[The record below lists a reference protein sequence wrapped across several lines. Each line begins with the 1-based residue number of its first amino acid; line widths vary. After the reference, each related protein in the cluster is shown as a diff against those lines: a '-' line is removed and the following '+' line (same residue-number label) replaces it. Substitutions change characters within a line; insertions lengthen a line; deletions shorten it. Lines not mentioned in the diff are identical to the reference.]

1 MILEIRAVDRT
12 AAAGEGLTGMMK
24 QTWVA
29 QDASGRAAA
38 WYWTALFAAVF
49 FLAVFRSGAPA
60 ALALDDSWAAVMGW
74 ARLQD
79 LQWGKDLLFTYGPLG
94 YLFPRATY
102 YPPLFDT
109 LLLGQLLLALGYTF
123 IFACAFR
130 RLAAAER
137 ILLALIAVLAC
148 RRQPDTLLLG
158 TAIFALVALD
168 DLIRRSR
175 DTSWAWLG
183 LGVVA
188 LMMNALGLLKFTVLP
203 LSVLLC
209 GVGVVLL
216 LRERRPSAALV
227 WLLLWLG
234 SLLLLW
240 RGHGQS
246 VAAFPGYLWGSL
258 EVAAGYAIAMGL
270 DSKPAIQAAGL
281 LMLAF
286 TVLLL
291 LTWWRREAPRDP
303 RVLVLLAYL
312 AFAVFVAW
320 RNAFTRADM
329 WHVTFFFPL
338 AAFVLL
344 ASWALGR
351 WRPQR
356 LIRLVCQG
364 FVVLYAAGLVYLLA
378 SPAQYRDYV
387 LGGADKLG
395 AAVSGTLRG
404 QHEAQ
409 YQAQRA
415 EWDLARFR
423 QLIGG
428 ARVDVFGCTQAV
440 AIWNGFNYAPR
451 PVFQSYSAYTPGL
464 QRRNEAHYLDAH
476 APPFVIFAMCPID
489 ARLPASDDALALLAL
504 LRNYRPVAAEK
515 GYVLLQRAAVA
526 RPAPQPVLVAQRT
539 LKLGEWMDVTDG
551 ASPQVLQLEYR
562 LNLAGRL
569 RALLLREPML
579 KIELQ
584 LADGQLR
591 SYRLVRQV
599 AQTGFLLSPALENE
613 AAYLRWYYGQDAY
626 AVTRLRLVPE
636 RAGQDWLFRPQIQA
650 AFAPA
655 GIAPGAV
662 EEMPADMASLV
673 YPGFDP
679 VPLLRSGGVTT
690 RGIGNGNAGDDE
702 KPALSMQAPAVLEFA
717 LAPGEY
723 RLQAEFGLR
732 KKSRPDGRPCAKLG
746 LEPGFRVE
754 RTQASGAAELLAEQK
769 LLVGGSTKKMDIASF
784 SLQPG
789 QRLRL
794 SAADGNDGC
803 RPPYVSRFVLT
814 PAAP

>member
-1 MILEIRAVDRT
+1 MT
-12 AAAGEGLTGMMK
+12 K
-24 QTWVA
+24 QGWVQQGA
-29 QDASGRAAA
+29 PERAAA
-38 WYWTALFAAVF
+38 WYWTALFGAVF

-79 LQWGKDLLFTYGPLG
+79 VQWGKDLLFTYGPLG

-109 LLLGQLLLALGYTF
+109 FLLGQLLLALGYTF
-123 IFACAFR
+123 IFTCAFR
-130 RLAAAER
+130 RLATAER

-158 TAIFALVALD
+158 TAIFAVVALD

-188 LMMNALGLLKFTVLP
+188 LMMNTLGLLKFTVLP

-216 LRERRPSAALV
+216 LRERRPAAALAWV
-227 WLLLWLG
+227 LLWLG
-234 SLLLLW
+234 SLALLW
-240 RGHGQS
+240 LGHGQS
-246 VAAFPGYLWGSL
+246 LAAFPGYVLGAL
-258 EVAAGYAIAMGL
+258 EVAAGYSISMGV
-270 DSKPAIQAAGL
+270 DSKPEILAAGL

-286 TVLLL
+286 TIALLL
-291 LTWWRREAPRDP
+291 IWWRRETPRDL
-303 RVLVLLAYL
+303 RVLVLLGYL
-312 AFAVFVAW
+312 AFALFVAW
-320 RNAFTRADM
+320 RNAYTRADM

-356 LIRLVCQG
+356 LIRYGCAL
-364 FVVLYAAGLVYLLA
+364 FVVLYAAGIVVLLVSPPLYREYLL
-378 SPAQYRDYV
+378 DG
-387 LGGADKLG
+387 LGKLS
-395 AAVSGTLRG
+395 ATVSGTLRA

-409 YQAQRA
+409 YQAKRT
-415 EWDLARFR
+415 EWDLASFR
-423 QLIGG
+423 RLIGE

-451 PVFQSYSAYTPGL
+451 PIFQSYSAYTPGL
-464 QRRNEAHYLDAH
+464 QRRNEAHYLGPQ

-515 GYVLLQRAAVA
+515 GYVLLQRDAAA
-526 RPAPQPVLVAQRT
+526 RPAPQPVLAPQRT
-539 LKLGEWMDVTDG
+539 LKLGEWMDVADG
-551 ASPQVLQLEYR
+551 ASPQVLQLDYR

-569 RALLLREPML
+569 RAMLLREPML

-591 SYRLVRQV
+591 SNRLVRQV

-613 AAYLRWYYGQDAY
+613 AAYLRWYYGQENY
-626 AVTRLRLVPE
+626 AVTRFRLVPE
-636 RAGQDWLFRPQIQA
+636 RAGQDWLFQPVIQLASVPADLAQGPA
-650 AFAPA
+650 A
-655 GIAPGAV
+655 
-662 EEMPADMASLV
+662 EMPADMATLL
-673 YPGFDP
+673 YPNFS
-679 VPLLRSGGVTT
+679 PLPAARSGGVST
-690 RGIGNGNAGDDE
+690 RGIGNANAGKDE
-702 KPALSMQAPAVLEFA
+702 QPVVLMQKQAALEFSPE
-717 LAPGEY
+717 PGQY
-723 RLQAEFGLR
+723 RLQAELGVR
-732 KKSRPDGRPCAKLG
+732 KRAKLDFQDCLKAAPIFSLQRIDAAG
-746 LEPGFRVE
+746 GAELLQQHQLEPGARAPVQVEIPRV
-754 RTQASGAAELLAEQK
+754 SLL
-769 LLVGGSTKKMDIASF
+769 
-784 SLQPG
+784 PG

-794 SAADGNDGC
+794 AASGVGC
-803 RPPYVSRFVLT
+803 EGSYVSRFELT
-814 PAAP
+814 AAPP